1 MQQQWCALVIL
12 LLLAGEGV
20 LAFVG
25 RAISRNSIT
34 DVLHR
39 PTQLF
44 MSTIDPLDE
53 IRQKMATDPNYNPM
67 QDPQAQAALEA
78 MIPSEMKELPNA
90 LERLRIAMKDATTGA
105 SAVSDLNK
113 VASEYKGPKTD
124 LISSPQSE
132 WMKGGMPNDN
142 PAFSDSRKKELL
154 GKVKTAFPEIQT
166 K

>member
-1 MQQQWCALVIL
+1 MQQQWSVLAILV
-12 LLLAGEGV
+12 LLAGEGV
-20 LAFVG
+20 WAFMG
-25 RAISRNSIT
+25 RAFLRSSTT
-34 DVLHR
+34 DVLRQPNH
-39 PTQLF
+39 LF
-44 MSTIDPLDE
+44 MSSPDPMDE
-53 IRQKMATDPNYNPM
+53 IRQKMASDPNYNPM

-105 SAVSDLNK
+105 SAVTDLNK

-154 GKVKTAFPEIQT
+154 GKIKSAFPEIPT